1 MAIQEMCQWLNQ
13 TSVSVGIRESI
24 YLFPFIEG
32 THLLGCGVSAGT
44 IAISDLR
51 LLGWNMQKHPASR
64 VMGALLPFTIVGFII
79 MMVTGGLLFWAEPIK
94 AWGSLW
100 FKLKLVFMVLA
111 GLNALIFHTT
121 IYRHMDQWD
130 LDLDPPLGAKLAGVL
145 SIALWALVIW
155 SGRTT
160 AYNI

>member
-1 MAIQEMCQWLNQ
+1 MIQEFNQWLQ
-13 TSVSVGIRESI
+13 DTSVSVGIRESI

-64 VMGALLPFTIVGFII
+64 VMGALLPFTIAGFVI
-79 MMVTGGLLFWAEPIK
+79 MMITGGLLYWAEPIK

-100 FKLKLVFMVLA
+100 FKLKVVFMLLA
-111 GLNALIFHTT
+111 ALNALVFHTT
-121 IYRHMDQWD
+121 IYRSMDKWD
-130 LDLDPPLGAKLAGVL
+130 LDLNPPAGAKLAGIL
-145 SIALWALVIW
+145 SLVLWALVIW

>member
-1 MAIQEMCQWLNQ
+1 MIQEFNLWLQN
-13 TSVSVGIRESI
+13 TSVSTAIRESI

-51 LLGWNMQKHPASR
+51 LLGWNMNKHPASR
-64 VMGALLPFTIVGFII
+64 VMWALLPITIAGFVI
-79 MMVTGGLLFWAEPIK
+79 MMLTGGLLYWAEPIK
-94 AWGSLW
+94 AWSSLW

-121 IYRHMDQWD
+121 IYRSMDKWD
-130 LDLDPPLGAKLAGVL
+130 VDLNPPLGAKLAGIFSLV
-145 SIALWALVIW
+145 LWALVIW

>member
-1 MAIQEMCQWLNQ
+1 MIPEFNQWLQ
-13 TSVSVGIRESI
+13 DTSVSTAIREST

-64 VMGALLPFTIVGFII
+64 VMGALLPFTIAGFII
-79 MMVTGGLLFWAEPIK
+79 MMITGGLLYWAEPIK
-94 AWGSLW
+94 AWSSLW

-121 IYRHMDQWD
+121 IYRSMNKWD
-130 LDLDPPLGAKLAGVL
+130 IDLNPPTGAKLAGIL
-145 SIALWALVIW
+145 SLVLWALVIW